1 MNRHPKPIFSLAGHA
16 LFFDRSTQDTPC
28 CLWHRSYLHH
38 QVMIGNNL
46 LTPIIFQ
53 TVEMDDSVLCANTP
67 TALVSPSPLFM
78 LCHLFVLLF
87 ISSTLYWYAH
97 AVTSAAFAAVQ
108 LGADGNQLLLA
119 WIAMRI
125 PFPIG
130 APVHSLLY
138 THPWYYLIIPS
149 QDIFLPTLP
158 LTHPS
163 GSGRRRCCQPMCRHR
178 SSCRQR

>member
-1 MNRHPKPIFSLAGHA
+1 MA
-16 LFFDRSTQDTPC
+16 
-28 CLWHRSYLHH
+28 
-38 QVMIGNNL
+38 
-46 LTPIIFQ
+46 
-53 TVEMDDSVLCANTP
+53 SVI
-67 TALVSPSPLFM
+67 PSPPGNDVKQPALTHYISNGCYGRFCILCRTLLWLLYHEALLFVF
-78 LCHLFVLLF
+78 CHLFVLLF
-87 ISSTLYWYAH
+87 TLSTLYWYAH

-108 LGADGNQLLLA
+108 LGADGSQLLLA

-138 THPWYYLIIPS
+138 THPWYYYLIIPS
-149 QDIFLPTLP
+149 QDLFLLTLP